1 MERGRGILQTVGSPP
16 DLLAAAA
23 KRDSDSD
30 LETEELDKTQPQN
43 TSGRTMNMKQEGPF
57 LGRLIMMIIII
68 VIILNY
74 LTMMM
79 NLMIKVGH
87 LSLIISRLIIIL

>member
-1 MERGRGILQTVGSPP
+1 MIIILDREEP
-16 DLLAAAA
+16 DPRAVQRAANN
-23 KRDSDSD
+23 K
-30 LETEELDKTQPQN
+30 N
-43 TSGRTMNMKQEGPF
+43 MNMKQEGPF
-57 LGRLIMMIIII
+57 LGRRIMMIIII